1 MSRGID
7 EEKAIELSIIG
18 FIEAFREELPLEY
31 AVELSNLLKNNFQK
45 MCKIKKV
52 DGNSRF
58 YSFTR

>member
-31 AVELSNLLKNNFQK
+31 AVELSNLLKNNFKPVCQK
-45 MCKIKKV
+45 
-52 DGNSRF
+52 
-58 YSFTR
+58 